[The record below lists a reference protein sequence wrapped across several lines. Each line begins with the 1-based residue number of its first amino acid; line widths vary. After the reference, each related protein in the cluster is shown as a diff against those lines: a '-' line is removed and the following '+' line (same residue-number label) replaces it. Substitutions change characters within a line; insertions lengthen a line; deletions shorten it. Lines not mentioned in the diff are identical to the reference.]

1 MFIKS
6 RAGKREHFVIQ
17 KSDPARLFAR
27 NSYFSNS
34 YFSNVILVLVVTYVS
49 TL

>member
-6 RAGKREHFVIQ
+6 RAGKRKHFVIQ

-27 NSYFSNS
+27 NSYLRLNKA
-34 YFSNVILVLVVTYVS
+34 
-49 TL
+49 